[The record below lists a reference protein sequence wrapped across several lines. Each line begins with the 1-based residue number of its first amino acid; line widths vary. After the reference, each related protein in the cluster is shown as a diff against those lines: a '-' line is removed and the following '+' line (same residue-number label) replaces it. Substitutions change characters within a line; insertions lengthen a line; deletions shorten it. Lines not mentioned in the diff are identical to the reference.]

1 MAMHEVRNESSDTQI
16 VSEILEGNVDAFALL
31 MDRYQGYVAGIATKH
46 VPRERIREVA
56 HETFVRAY
64 RSLGTFKAK
73 MPFKHWLARIA
84 VRCCYDF
91 WREHYKN
98 RETPIG
104 SVSYKDRERVQ
115 GLLSVGSRDS
125 PGRHARNQEALRVLR
140 WAMDRLT
147 AEDRTILTLIHLEE
161 YTVAEAAELLRWSA
175 AKVKIRAY
183 RARRKLRKTLSNAIR
198 TG

>member
-1 MAMHEVRNESSDTQI
+1 MRNESSDTLI
-16 VSEILEGNVDAFALL
+16 VSEILAGNVDAFAVL

-46 VPRERIREVA
+46 VPRERIGEVA

-73 MPFKHWLARIA
+73 APFKHWLAGIA

-91 WREHYKN
+91 WREQYRN

-104 SVSYKDRERVQ
+104 SISEEDREWVQ
-115 GLLSVGSRDS
+115 GLLSEGSPDA
-125 PGRHARNQEALRVLR
+125 PGRHARNQEAFRVLR

-147 AEDRTILTLIHLEE
+147 AEERTILTLIHLEE
-161 YTVAEAAELLRWSA
+161 YTVAEAADLLRWSPS
-175 AKVKIRAY
+175 KVKIRAY
-183 RARRKLRKTLSNAIR
+183 RARRRLRKTLSNAVP